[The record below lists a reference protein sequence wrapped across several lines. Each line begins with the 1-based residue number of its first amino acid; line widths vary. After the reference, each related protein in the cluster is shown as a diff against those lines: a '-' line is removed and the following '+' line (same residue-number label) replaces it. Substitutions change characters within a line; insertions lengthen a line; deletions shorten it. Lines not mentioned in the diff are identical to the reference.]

1 MYKDYFRLNEMPF
14 SIAPDPSFLFMSDR
28 HREAMAHLL
37 YGVQSEGGIVLLTGE
52 IGTGKTTICRSLIE
66 QIPDNIDVA
75 FILNP
80 RMSVEELLQTICEEF
95 HIDIAVG
102 SHGIKTYVDALNA
115 RLLAAHAQ
123 GRRAILIVDE
133 AQNLDLSV
141 LEQLRLLTNLETNT
155 RKLLQIFLIG
165 QPELQNMLARP
176 EMCQVAQR
184 VVARYH
190 LGNLN
195 QQEVATYIAHRLH
208 VSGASPLIFPEA
220 LAKQVYR
227 ASNGVPRLI
236 NLICDRA
243 LLGTYV
249 QGQQQVTAPTLRQSV
264 LEVFAVTP
272 RKPKRPW
279 GMAAV
284 LLAVM
289 AGVSIL
295 FATQINNANTKSNK
309 LELKIASAVPAA
321 SAVASVAQA
330 ASAPLAVAQPTTT
343 LEWPGNVLFADSET
357 LAFQSLFK
365 LYGISFKAE
374 SLEEP
379 CQQAAARG
387 LRCYVGQGGLSDLL
401 SINQPVL
408 MRLSSADGK
417 AYSAALTALDH
428 QVATLVVGGVVQRV
442 SLSDLANAWLGQFV
456 VIWNAPPSFKSELR
470 LNQRGAT
477 VAWMRHAM
485 EAVDGVRD
493 NGSDVFDVEL
503 EKRVR
508 AFQLIEGMQP
518 DGLVGSRTL
527 IRLNV
532 RSSTDALP
540 HLIAEKRG

>member
-37 YGVQSEGGIVLLTGE
+37 YGVQGEGGIVLLTGE

-95 HIDIAVG
+95 HIDIAAG
-102 SHGIKTYVDALNA
+102 KHGIKTYVDTLNA

-195 QQEVATYIAHRLH
+195 QQEVSTYIAHRLR
-208 VSGASPLIFPEA
+208 VSGASPLIFPEV

-264 LEVFAVTP
+264 LEVFAVTS

-279 GMAAV
+279 GMVAA
-284 LLAVM
+284 LLAVV
-289 AGVSIL
+289 AGVSVL
-295 FATQINNANTKSNK
+295 FATQMNNANTRPNK
-309 LELKIASAVPAA
+309 LELKIASAVPAS
-321 SAVASVAQA
+321 SAAASVAQA
-330 ASAPLAVAQPTTT
+330 ASAPPAIAQPITT
-343 LEWPGNVLFADSET
+343 LEWPSNAPFANSET

-365 LYGISFKAE
+365 LYGISLRAE
-374 SLEEP
+374 SIETP
-379 CQQAAARG
+379 CQQAAAKG
-387 LRCYVGQGGLSDLL
+387 LRCYAGQGGLSDLL

-408 MRLSSADGK
+408 MRLLSADGK

-428 QVATLVVGGVVQRV
+428 QVATLVVGGVVLRV

-456 VIWNAPPSFKSELR
+456 VIWNAPPGFMSELR

-493 NGSDVFDVEL
+493 NGSDVFDAEL
-503 EKRVR
+503 ERRVR
-508 AFQLIEGMQP
+508 TFQLTEGMQP

-532 RSSTDALP
+532 RSSRGDLP
-540 HLIAEKRG
+540 HLTAEKGG